1 MHVVTDSRDRDQ
13 LGQSVKHHISLA
25 FNIDIIV
32 PRHIRCIDIP
42 DLSSA
47 QSHNGTYLDI
57 GIITSGNQIPL
68 ARIAWY
74 DY

>member
-1 MHVVTDSRDRDQ
+1 MNVVTDGRDRDQ
-13 LGQSVKHHISLA
+13 LCQSVEHNIPLA
-25 FNIDIIV
+25 LDIDIIV

-47 QSHNGTYLDI
+47 QYHNGTYLDI
-57 GIITSGNQIPL
+57 RIISGGNQIPL